1 MKEHLCNVR
10 RGVFK
15 TGERPPL
22 QTRQSKAT
30 FVLPWTTHTKKGGPE
45 NGPKKWPALALHT
58 RPGDRKRTPFSKMPL
73 HFFVFVSERAPKSPS
88 SFAIAAWQCHYFW
101 EARAPPGRTSGHAAH
116 EEHDVCMNMI
126 KAPTH
131 SAPSLLPAHP
141 RCRCSARC
149 ERVLHGMY
157 ARALNDNMPRKEHM
171 SRHHRK
177 CMQTKKR
184 ERWSCDTRD

>member
-30 FVLPWTTHTKKGGPE
+30 FVLPWTNTRKKGAGQRPQ
-45 NGPKKWPALALHT
+45 KVARASPAHTTRGQKTDPLFPRCPCIFSLLCQSAPRSLQALSQSQ
-58 RPGDRKRTPFSKMPL
+58 R
-73 HFFVFVSERAPKSPS
+73 
-88 SFAIAAWQCHYFW
+88 HYFW

-116 EEHDVCMNMI
+116 EEHDVCMNMN

-131 SAPSLLPAHP
+131 SAPSLSPAHP

-171 SRHHRK
+171 RRHHRK

>member
-1 MKEHLCNVR
+1 VCDAASSKRVSVFHSKPDSQRPHLCSPGHEK
-10 RGVFK
+10 RGARKRPQKVARASPAHK
-15 TGERPPL
+15 TGG
-22 QTRQSKAT
+22 Q
-30 FVLPWTTHTKKGGPE
+30 
-45 NGPKKWPALALHT
+45 NGP
-58 RPGDRKRTPFSKMPL
+58 PFSKMPL

-88 SFAIAAWQCHYFW
+88 SFAIAAWQCRYLW

-131 SAPSLLPAHP
+131 SALSLSPAHP

-157 ARALNDNMPRKEHM
+157 ARTLNGNMPRKEHV

-177 CMQTKKR
+177 CMQTKTR
-184 ERWSCDTRD
+184 ERWCCDTQD